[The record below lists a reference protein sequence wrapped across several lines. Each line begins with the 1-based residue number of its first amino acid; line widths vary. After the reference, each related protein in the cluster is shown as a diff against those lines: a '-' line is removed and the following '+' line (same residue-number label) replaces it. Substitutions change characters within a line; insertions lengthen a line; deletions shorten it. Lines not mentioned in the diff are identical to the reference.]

1 MKIIKASI
9 ALIITI
15 IFAAVAFVLISQ
27 QMFDPN
33 KEPKNYG
40 KLDSELFAKKE
51 NNQPLI
57 VYFGG
62 SEGGNSMTKKHNDRE
77 RKIYTDNGYAM
88 LAIGYF
94 GMEGLPTELDRI
106 SLDAI
111 YEEIK
116 RTQKNTQVDET
127 CVAVVGGSKGAEL
140 ALLLASKYSDINAVV
155 SLAGPHVSFNS
166 IYHAS
171 NGRTGSFSFNHKS
184 LPYVTVPVTAI
195 PHLLIGDYRKAH
207 ELALEDKEAVAAAT
221 IMVENIN
228 GPVLLISGENDHVW
242 PSAEMSAEVMD
253 RLKKKKFKHKYH
265 HIMVPNG
272 NHFQPQND
280 YHLQVVEFLDM
291 NFKPTCNSPGVTST

>member
-1 MKIIKASI
+1 MKIVKASI
-9 ALIITI
+9 ALILTI
-15 IFAAVAFVLISQ
+15 IFAAVAFLFISQ

-33 KEPKNYG
+33 KAPKNYG
-40 KLDSELFAKKE
+40 KLDSQLFATEQK
-51 NNQPLI
+51 NQPLV

-62 SEGGNSMTKKHNDRE
+62 SEGGNSMAKQRYANE

-94 GMEGLPTELDRI
+94 GMEGLPSELDRI

-116 RTQKNTQVDET
+116 RTQKKPQIDEA
-127 CVAVVGGSKGAEL
+127 CVAVIGGSKGAEL
-140 ALLLASKYSDINAVV
+140 ALSLASKYSDINAAV

-171 NGRTGSFSFNHKS
+171 NGRTGSFSFNNAS
-184 LPYVTVPVTAI
+184 LPYVTVPVKAI
-195 PHLLIGDYRKAH
+195 PHLLVGDFRKAH
-207 ELALEDKEAVAAAT
+207 ELALEDKDAVAAAT

-228 GPVLLISGENDHVW
+228 GPVLLVSGENDHVW
-242 PSAEMSAEVMD
+242 PSAEMSAAVID
-253 RLKKKKFKHKYH
+253 RLEKKEFKYKHH

-272 NHFQPQND
+272 NHFQPQSD
-280 YHLQVVEFLDM
+280 YHSQVVEFLDN
-291 NFKPTCNSPGVTST
+291 NFRPTCNNSGVTST

>member
-9 ALIITI
+9 TLIIAI
-15 IFAAVAFVLISQ
+15 IFAAVVFIFISQ

-33 KEPKNYG
+33 KAPKNYG
-40 KLDSELFAKKE
+40 KIDSQLFSKDEK
-51 NNQPLI
+51 NQPLV

-62 SEGGNSMTKKHNDRE
+62 SEGGNSMAKQRNANE
-77 RKIYTDNGYAM
+77 RKIYIDNGYAV

-94 GMEGLPTELDRI
+94 GMEGLPSELDRI

-111 YEEIK
+111 YEGIK
-116 RTQKNTQVDET
+116 RAQKKPQIDET
-127 CVAVVGGSKGAEL
+127 CVAIVGGSKGAEL
-140 ALLLASKYSDINAVV
+140 ALSLASKYSDINAAV

-171 NGRTGSFSFNHKS
+171 NGRTGSFSFNNES
-184 LPYVTVPVTAI
+184 LPYVTVPVKAI
-195 PHLLIGDYRKAH
+195 PHLLAGDFRKAH

-228 GPVLLISGENDHVW
+228 GPVLLISGENDQVW
-242 PSAEMSAEVMD
+242 PSAEMSVEVMK
-253 RLKKKKFKHKYH
+253 RLKEKKFKHKYE

-272 NHFQPQND
+272 NHFQPQSD
-280 YHLQVVEFLDM
+280 YHLEVIEFLDK
-291 NFKPTCNSPGVTST
+291 NFRPKCDSSKANLT

>member
-15 IFAAVAFVLISQ
+15 IFAAVAFVLISI

-40 KLDSELFAKKE
+40 KLDSQLFAKQE
-51 NNQPLI
+51 SIQPLL

-62 SEGGNSMTKKHNDRE
+62 SEGGNSMTKKHNVSE
-77 RKIYTDNGYAM
+77 RKLYTDNGYAM

-94 GMEGLPTELDRI
+94 GMEGLPAELDRI

-116 RTQKNTQVDET
+116 KTQKNPNIDAT
-127 CVAVVGGSKGAEL
+127 CVAVIGGSKGAEL
-140 ALLLASKYSDINAVV
+140 ALALASKYSDINAAI

-166 IYHAS
+166 IYYAS
-171 NGRTGSFSFNHKS
+171 NGRTGSFSFKNES
-184 LPYVTVPVTAI
+184 LPYATVPISAI
-195 PHLLIGDYRKAH
+195 PHLLVGDFRKAH
-207 ELALEDKEAVAAAT
+207 ELALEDHEAVAKAT

-228 GPVLLISGENDHVW
+228 GPILLISGEKDQVW
-242 PSAEMSAEVMD
+242 PSAEMSAEVMK
-253 RLKKKKFKHKYH
+253 RLKEKRFKHRYH

-272 NHFQPQND
+272 DHFQPQSD
-280 YHLQVVEFLDM
+280 YHSQVIEFLNN
-291 NFKPTCNSPGVTST
+291 NFKPMCNSSGATST